1 MRASPTSTINP
12 MSRTKFT
19 GILFL
24 LMAICGVGT
33 ASATAIDFFA
43 LQNAN
48 DTVVTI
54 QSENLE
60 NMVLVFT
67 VKFAVTLVLFWL
79 GIRKFELVD

>member
-12 MSRTKFT
+12 MSRTKII

-24 LMAICGVGT
+24 LMAIFGVGT
-33 ASATAIDFFA
+33 ASATAIDFFT

-48 DTVVTI
+48 DTVAKVL
-54 QSENLE
+54 SENLE
-60 NMVLVFT
+60 NMVLLFT
-67 VKFAVTLVLFWL
+67 VKFAVTFVLFWL